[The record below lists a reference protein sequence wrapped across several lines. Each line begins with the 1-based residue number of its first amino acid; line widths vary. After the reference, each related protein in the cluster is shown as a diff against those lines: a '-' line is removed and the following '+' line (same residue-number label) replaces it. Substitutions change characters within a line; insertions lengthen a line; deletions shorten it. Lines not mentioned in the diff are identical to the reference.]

1 MILYFLQHCPPL
13 VIMAKTYPDNYRDA
27 GTFALYFN
35 TLAGIVQVLIQ
46 GRQLSIRDTFA
57 YCQTIALSQYQI
69 KKEAHA

>member
-1 MILYFLQHCPPL
+1 MILYFLQHCPLL
-13 VIMAKTYPDNYRDA
+13 VIMAKTYFA

-35 TLAGIVQVLIQ
+35 TLAATVQVLIQ

-57 YCQTIALSQYQI
+57 YCQTIALSQYQN